1 MAKRIW
7 ADQLGRRKSVC
18 PYFITE
24 GVYTITCDGI
34 LDGTQNLIRF
44 VSQDERLN
52 YIRENCATFN
62 YGNCPIAKNISAN
75 ML

>member
-7 ADQLGRRKSVC
+7 ANKLGTRKSVC

-34 LDGTQNLIRF
+34 LDGTQNLVRF
-44 VSQDERLN
+44 ETQEQRLA
-52 YIRENCATFN
+52 YIRENCSTFN
-62 YGNCPIAKNISAN
+62 YGQCPIAKNIAAN
-75 ML
+75 LL